1 MQLVSLYPFDP
12 TGRAS
17 ANRIEN
23 QSLTITPPTSVTDY
37 SYAVPRGAPFYAESL
52 VVKDGRSTGA
62 RTLVENVDYWCVID
76 FLSASVS
83 LNKRI
88 SVGIALLDPGYS
100 GTLYVTYQAVG
111 GNYSLADYS
120 ILEELIRERYV
131 VKHVS
136 YEQIINLPEGF
147 APSWH
152 EHQVAD
158 MVGMSQVVAT
168 MTGIKTA
175 IGGREGS
182 YGQLSA
188 QISNHI
194 ASTAAHTPS
203 QIGLG
208 NVKNYDVATL
218 AEATSGAGNKYVVA
232 SVLKQYVQQM
242 QPVLTGFITTVN
254 ANLAFATKAQLNSYL
269 TSTQSDSKY
278 AFKSDSYT
286 KSQVDALVNGIDVSS
301 SLDSYYTKVQSD
313 AKYATNVDLGTYI
326 KTTVADGRYATKA
339 ELSNVY
345 TKTETDSKYPLK
357 TASYTIS
364 QSDGRYALKTDLNQ
378 YLNLSALESRFV
390 TLGVMNNYYT
400 KAQVDAA
407 EVTSL
412 AFMPQPDGEYM
423 LQLTETKSN
432 NTAVTNQAK
441 LTLTN
446 HLKKS
451 DAYTKSQVD
460 NLITQNR
467 SATSTKIYTR
477 QHNVTV
483 PYRSYSLKTIWR
495 LRYTPL
501 TGLLHINIFVETP
514 FYFHENETL
523 NLASGIAPYQN
534 SATRNTTLY
543 YFGYESGQ
551 TIRSHVNDAW
561 IMRIGNT
568 VSMQSNGNMT
578 IPLSFSATN
587 GQEYVPTM
595 GTTVIL
601 GAESEADHYNI
612 MQWFN
617 PLSDGWS
624 SVS

>member
-23 QSLTITPPTSVTDY
+23 QSLTITPPPSVTDY

-136 YEQIINLPEGF
+136 YEQIINLPVGF
-147 APSWH
+147 APAWH

-158 MVGMSQVVAT
+158 MVGMSQVVTT

-175 IGGREGS
+175 ISGREGS

-188 QISNHI
+188 QIANHVGSS
-194 ASTAAHTPS
+194 AGHTPS
-203 QIGLG
+203 QVGLG

-242 QPVLTGFITTVN
+242 QPVLTGFITTTN
-254 ANLAFATKAQLNSYL
+254 ANLAFATKAQLNAYL

-286 KSQVDALVNGIDVSS
+286 KSQIDALISGIDVSS
-301 SLDSYYTKVQSD
+301 SLGGYYTKVQSD
-313 AKYATNVDLGTYI
+313 AKYATVASISDYI
-326 KTTVADGRYATKA
+326 KTTVADGRYATKV

-345 TKTETDSKYPLK
+345 TKTETDNKYPLK
-357 TASYTIS
+357 SASYTVA

-390 TLGVMNNYYT
+390 VIPTLQQYFT
-400 KAQVDAA
+400 KTEQL
-407 EVTSL
+407 TNKISTL
-412 AFMPQPDGEYM
+412 AFTSQPDGEYEFYVSEM
-423 LQLTETKSN
+423 LPN
-432 NTAVTNQAK
+432 NTLATKTTRVA
-441 LTLTN
+441 LTN
-446 HLKKS
+446 HYKKS
-451 DAYTKSQVD
+451 EVYTRSEVD
-460 NLITQNR
+460 NKVAGGLTLAN
-467 SATSTKIYTR
+467 TKVYTR
-477 QHNVTV
+477 TFTTTTA
-483 PYRSYSLKTIWR
+483 YRGYALPTAWN

-501 TGLLHINIFVETP
+501 TGLLFINIIVTGNFYHDETP
-514 FYFHENETL
+514 ALIFN
-523 NLASGIAPYQN
+523 SGAAPYQN
-534 SATRNTTLY
+534 GKVTPAVLAYYAFDARATVLAPN
-543 YFGYESGQ
+543 
-551 TIRSHVNDAW
+551 NDTW
-561 IMRIGNT
+561 FSREGN
-568 VSMQSNGNMT
+568 VINMPSNGE
-578 IPLSFSATN
+578 LKLGVSFSSYKGSTLIPNLGVTATV
-587 GQEYVPTM
+587 GVSTSTQHQCV
-595 GTTVIL
+595 
-601 GAESEADHYNI
+601 

-617 PLSDGWS
+617 ESNAWTTGS
-624 SVS
+624 